1 MIKKILKDELIKG
14 SLILIIL
21 LGAFNILNY
30 IFQMSMA
37 RLLTVADYGILAT
50 LMSIV
55 YIFGIPSEA
64 IQTMASRYA
73 SKFKSTSIIKDFL
86 IKSSRRMTGYLI
98 VSFLAF
104 LAISLWLSRFLDIK
118 FILFFITG
126 LTLFG
131 SFILPINRGILQGK
145 RKFMAMGMNMVFES
159 AFKIVISILL
169 VFLSFKVYGAII
181 GVLFGIL
188 FAFAISFLSM
198 KEILRSK
205 RKKENLEFKFGAR
218 GIIAICAIVLM
229 YSLDIIL
236 ARRFFS
242 AEVAGQYAFISLIGK
257 AIVFANLA
265 IGKAMFPISSERFNK
280 GKTTKGLL
288 KKSILLVSIISV
300 VALIFYF
307 FMPEFI
313 VRVLSLWD
321 TKYLPAAKVLF
332 LVGLSFAFISI
343 SNVIVLYKLSINK
356 TKYFHWLL
364 IFPAIQIIL
373 LAIFNSSLRSFSL
386 ALLASNLL
394 MLVYSLWL
402 IKKQ

>member
-1 MIKKILKDELIKG
+1 
-14 SLILIIL
+14 
-21 LGAFNILNY
+21 
-30 IFQMSMA
+30 
-37 RLLTVADYGILAT
+37 
-50 LMSIV
+50 
-55 YIFGIPSEA
+55 
-64 IQTMASRYA
+64 
-73 SKFKSTSIIKDFL
+73 
-86 IKSSRRMTGYLI
+86 
-98 VSFLAF
+98 
-104 LAISLWLSRFLDIK
+104 
-118 FILFFITG
+118 
-126 LTLFG
+126 
-131 SFILPINRGILQGK
+131 
-145 RKFMAMGMNMVFES
+145 MAMGMNMVFES